1 MNSVAFFKSI
11 QSKRA
16 FTLVELLVVIGIIAI
31 LIAILLPSL
40 QRAKVQANS
49 TVCKANLRSLGQALR
64 IYEAENKGFLFPI
77 RSRVEDTSSPSGF
90 RYETCGTNVP
100 PHERWPA
107 IVFSRDLGALKQP
120 LPYDPAAYREQ
131 PYDPIAFPAAPFT
144 PRVLLCPS
152 DFEPVEAHSY
162 VVNQHLADSGI
173 KANSRRFGKLTS
185 TQVVVAGEKRTQ
197 ERDYHMERG
206 PRIGNI
212 DNSDFERV
220 VEKFRHGL
228 RLGSN
233 YLYFDGH
240 VDTVLPNDA
249 LTGMDPWD
257 PIPETPVTP

>member
-1 MNSVAFFKSI
+1 MNMR
-11 QSKRA
+11 RA

-31 LIAILLPSL
+31 LIAILLPAL

-49 TVCKANLRSLGQALR
+49 TVCKSNLRSLGQALR
-64 IYEAENKGFLFPI
+64 IYEAENKGFLFPVRRRI
-77 RSRVEDTSSPSGF
+77 EVPGSASGF
-90 RYETCGTNVP
+90 RYETCGTNVA
-100 PHERWPA
+100 PHLRWPA
-107 IVFSRDLGALKQP
+107 IVFAKDLPALRQP
-120 LPYDPAAYREQ
+120 LPYDPDSYTES
-131 PYDPIAFPAAPFT
+131 PYDPVKFPAAPFT
-144 PRVLLCPS
+144 PKVLLCPS

-162 VVNQHLADSGI
+162 VVNQHLADAGI

-206 PRIGNI
+206 PTIGSNQ
-212 DNSDFERV
+212 NTDFDRV
-220 VEKFRHGL
+220 VEKFRHGP

-249 LTGMDPWD
+249 LTGLDPWD
-257 PIPETPVTP
+257 PVVEIPTSPTP